1 MGTVF
6 WAPSRRAVMSA
17 ESLPRPQL
25 LPWPGG
31 AAPFSCQPWMWLLIS
46 GPWPS
51 SALLTPSQVTLVKVP
66 LVACVGLAGGCGK
79 HGTWGA
85 DLRKLPLSGLSRCP
99 TLLTPP
105 GPVPM
110 SPFLPRP
117 CCSFSL
123 DSSLLPASSNV
134 GGHLLLPFQSCGCP
148 HSDGAEGSP
157 VHPGGRVLAA
167 PPPDGELKGGCC
179 SISGQCPRAQC
190 RPLGRRAGCRY
201 RGEAAGAPG
210 LGSLLCCY

>member
-1 MGTVF
+1 MDTFGKHPAHRGSTNRLPGLCFPVGFDQCGSWVCWRWTWRGVRLGTVF

-66 LVACVGLAGGCGK
+66 LVACAGLAGGCGK

-157 VHPGGRVLAA
+157 CPSRR
-167 PPPDGELKGGCC
+167 PSPRC
-179 SISGQCPRAQC
+179 SPS
-190 RPLGRRAGCRY
+190 
-201 RGEAAGAPG
+201 
-210 LGSLLCCY
+210 